1 MSKTAKG
8 IVLSQLQD
16 EILTKL
22 SKGRTKPSYLQK
34 RAEIILQCA
43 SGKNNLVIQDSVGV
57 DRTTVSRWRNRWV
70 EHQAKLRLIEEK
82 EVGLSYVT
90 AVESVLKDITRSGAP
105 GKFTS
110 EQLCQIINVTC
121 ETPDQND
128 LPLSHWTLPDLAR
141 ELVKR
146 GIVDS
151 ISTTKLGQILN
162 ECDLKPHK
170 VKQWI
175 HTPIEDEEKFNAE
188 VKEVCD
194 IYHNAAELKEAG
206 TGLRN

>member
-34 RAEIILQCA
+34 RAKIILQCA

-82 EVGLSYVT
+82 EVGLSYVI
-90 AVESVLKDITRSGAP
+90 AVESVLKDIKR
-105 GKFTS
+105 
-110 EQLCQIINVTC
+110 
-121 ETPDQND
+121 
-128 LPLSHWTLPDLAR
+128 LSKCFQ
-141 ELVKR
+141 V
-146 GIVDS
+146 
-151 ISTTKLGQILN
+151 
-162 ECDLKPHK
+162 
-170 VKQWI
+170 
-175 HTPIEDEEKFNAE
+175 F
-188 VKEVCD
+188 
-194 IYHNAAELKEAG
+194 
-206 TGLRN
+206 